1 MIKEQ
6 QHKEVK
12 TNMTKNICE
21 IVGRKINPTTKRET
35 KMRLVSECINTSR
48 YAFTMVNGSTVKLKP
63 RFHNLRNSKGQWT
76 ARRA

>member
-1 MIKEQ
+1 
-6 QHKEVK
+6 
-12 TNMTKNICE
+12 MTKNICD
-21 IVGRKINPTTKRET
+21 IVGRKISPSTKRET
-35 KMRLVSECINTSR
+35 KMRLVSECINMSR